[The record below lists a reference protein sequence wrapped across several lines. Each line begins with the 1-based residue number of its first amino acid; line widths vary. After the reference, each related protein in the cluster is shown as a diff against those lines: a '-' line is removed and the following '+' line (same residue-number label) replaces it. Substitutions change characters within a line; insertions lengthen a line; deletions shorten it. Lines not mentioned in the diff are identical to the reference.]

1 MPTVRIQRRL
11 GVAAVAV
18 LGLTVTVM
26 ATALVTAPPRAWR
39 TGAYVVPLE
48 DLDLATSDMQNSLL
62 NNSNSS
68 YADFTDSGGKLWPLG
83 QSGMMVIASGGQP
96 GYPVAFYNQPWSP
109 DGNASKGAPILV
121 KSHTLATPAKLTW
134 TISPAIHANR
144 LRAVLMGVNIF
155 DKQVGKKLG
164 VIRIHRSGGST
175 DIVRD
180 LAIGTDIRHFKT
192 GNPGSG
198 LVYQTSVASG
208 ATSLWTGKCSV
219 TSEWCY
225 VDELVIDVPAAEV
238 KNPIIGITVEGYRV
252 LQTADGNVNIYGG
265 MRLHGLTFEQSYEAT
280 NNGASVQVLSQG
292 DCSTGGSGW
301 AAVRYGGRRLVAGGT
316 VYGPK
321 RNIKALGCGV
331 TSGTMVVNYHNGG
344 SLKPH
349 ELNAELQEHN
359 GFVSG
364 SVGALGDF
372 TASVQTA
379 CATLATAHPLNAC
392 NCCQGATCATA
403 CPNGPAPALGA
414 DADEVQM
421 CCTVAATAGLPAG
434 GVAAVGAVVEFYPD
448 SYLADGV
455 WSTGRLAK
463 DLGTMTACN
472 GAALAATPAVV
483 DSGGTPVASLE
494 VSADTHPF
502 NQTGCTALNHP
513 AFAGLTVH
521 PTTHLPCKVQLR
533 LATIGALEG
542 TPSLTAASRLKFFPI
557 VDWQVIANRH
567 ALTYSYRMA
576 LLNTKEDE
584 ARQVEA
590 MFAAGN
596 LPILRVKDDEHFLV
610 GKGTAAAW
618 QATAISATAISV
630 PATGGF
636 VGTYLVADPGLSTSP
651 NLIVSMTGDSPESRN
666 LFSGWRLLAPGTPTA
681 GMSVTIHSPAH
692 LLATNSLGQRCGW
705 HPQLGML
712 DEIAG
717 ASYGP
722 LGYDVAAGEASDP
735 ASDSPKQ
742 LLMTSAG
749 GPYQVAV
756 VGTGFGAYSLEVRRV
771 NASGKVTEAWQHGT
785 TKPGKLELVSVD
797 GSGAALVLKAVATV
811 DGDGDGSAA
820 PADCDDASK
829 AVGPQ
834 SQENCSGGIDDDCD
848 GLTDAADPSCDATA
862 AACLDADADGFAAC
876 TGACKPTKPCGDCDD
891 SDGQASPGGKEG
903 PGLGFSCNDGRD
915 NDCDGAA
922 DLALPA
928 CLAAAGSPFG
938 SDKLAKAVAASSS
951 GADAGAADSGAVDAG
966 GPVGVD
972 GGSDGQDAGTGTA
985 EVLADSEEEVLADS
999 EDLDATGN
1007 GDADSAVDAGS
1018 DADAGSGQD
1027 AASATETN
1035 VDALVSEASST
1046 DAVTADQGAATT
1058 DSATPQLGD
1067 GSSTATVTPKT
1078 GAAAVSKDDG
1088 CQAGRLPA
1096 DGSAALA
1103 VLVLALGAWVQ
1114 ARRCRP
1120 RSPALGASRRHCVTF
1135 LSGTYASTPL
1145 TEKLLAPCSLLLAPC
1160 RATASDSE
1168 RQGTGIPNRGPR
1180 GISVVNLGRQA

>member
-1 MPTVRIQRRL
+1 MPTARIQRRL
-11 GVAAVAV
+11 GVTAIAV
-18 LGLTVTVM
+18 LGLTSTVT

-48 DLDLATSDMQNSLL
+48 DLDVATSDMQNSSL

-68 YADFTDSGGKLWPLG
+68 YADYTDSGGKLWPLG
-83 QSGMMVIASGGQP
+83 QSGMLVIASGGQP

-121 KSHTLATPAKLTW
+121 KSHTLATPAKLHW

-144 LRAVLMGVNIF
+144 LRAVLMGTNIF

-164 VIRIHRSGGST
+164 IIRIHRSGGSA
-175 DIVRD
+175 DIVRE

-198 LVYQTSVASG
+198 LAYQNGAAPG
-208 ATSLWTGKCSV
+208 ATSLWTGKCTL

-225 VDELVIDVPAAEV
+225 VDELVVDVPAAEV
-238 KNPIIGITVEGYRV
+238 KIPIIGITVEGYRV

-280 NNGASVQVLSQG
+280 NNGASVQVFSQG
-292 DCSTGGSGW
+292 DCSAGGSGW

-321 RNIKALGCGV
+321 RNIKALGCGL

-349 ELNAELQEHN
+349 ELNTELQEHN

-364 SVGALGDF
+364 SVGTLGDF

-379 CATLATAHPLNAC
+379 CAALATTHPLNAC
-392 NCCQGATCATA
+392 GCCQGATCATA
-403 CPNGPAPALGA
+403 CPNGTAPALGA

-434 GVAAVGAVVEFYPD
+434 GAAAIGAVVEFYPD
-448 SYLADGV
+448 SYLNSGV
-455 WSTGRLAK
+455 WSTSRLSK
-463 DLGTMTACN
+463 DLGTMTACS
-472 GAALAATPAVV
+472 GAALAAMPAVV
-483 DSGGTPVASLE
+483 DSNGTPVASLE
-494 VSADTHPF
+494 VSAGTHPF
-502 NQTGCTALNHP
+502 NQTGCAALNHP
-513 AFAGLTVH
+513 SFAQLTVH
-521 PTTHLPCKVQLR
+521 PTTHLPCKAQLR
-533 LATIGALEG
+533 LATIAALEG
-542 TPSLTAASRLKFFPI
+542 TPSLTAASRLKFFPS

-567 ALTYSYRMA
+567 ALQYTYRMSLIA
-576 LLNTKEDE
+576 SKADE

-590 MFAAGN
+590 LFAAGN

-618 QATAISATAISV
+618 QPTALSATAISV

-712 DEIAG
+712 DEIPG

-722 LGYDVAAGEASDP
+722 LGNDVAPSEASDP

-785 TKPGKLELVSVD
+785 AKPGKLELVSVD

-811 DGDGDGSAA
+811 DGDGDGSAS
-820 PADCDDASK
+820 PVDCDDASK

-862 AACLDADADGFAAC
+862 VACMDADGDGFAAC
-876 TGACKPTKPCGDCDD
+876 TGACKPAKPCGDCDD
-891 SDGQASPGGKEG
+891 SDGLASPAGKEG

-938 SDKLAKAVAASSS
+938 SDKLAKAVAASST
-951 GADAGAADSGAVDAG
+951 GADGGAADSGAVDAG
-966 GPVGVD
+966 EPVGAD
-972 GGSDGQDAGTGTA
+972 GGGDVQDAGTGTA
-985 EVLADSEEEVLADS
+985 EVLSDSDDMDAGSAD
-999 EDLDATGN
+999 DAGLPV
-1007 GDADSAVDAGS
+1007 GADSAAQ
-1018 DADAGSGQD
+1018 A
-1027 AASATETN
+1027 N
-1035 VDALVSEASST
+1035 
-1046 DAVTADQGAATT
+1046 
-1058 DSATPQLGD
+1058 GD
-1067 GSSTATVTPKT
+1067 GSGDQASQADSAAADTVVATADGTAAGIGDGSATATPAPAKS
-1078 GAAAVSKDDG
+1078 GAAAASKDDG

-1096 DGSAALA
+1096 DGLAALA
-1103 VLVLALGAWVQ
+1103 VLVSALGAWVQ
-1114 ARRCRP
+1114 ARR
-1120 RSPALGASRRHCVTF
+1120 SRRTW
-1135 LSGTYASTPL
+1135 S
-1145 TEKLLAPCSLLLAPC
+1145 
-1160 RATASDSE
+1160 
-1168 RQGTGIPNRGPR
+1168 
-1180 GISVVNLGRQA
+1180 QAID